1 MMIGGAKQKMF
12 FLYILFLGDLSGRV
26 GDVDDKQY
34 STEQFS
40 LNRVF
45 FCSCVTSSCVA

>member
-1 MMIGGAKQKMF
+1 MMMVGGAKQKMF
-12 FLYILFLGDLSGRV
+12 FLYILFFGNLSGRV

-34 STEQFS
+34 PLS